1 MIILDFSK
9 AFDTVPHQKLLHKLK
24 NYGIDGKLNRWVEQ
38 FLTNRQQ
45 RVMVEG
51 EFSGFDQVLS
61 GVPQGTVLGPLLF
74 LCHINDLPLH
84 VKSQIRLFADD
95 CLLYRIIKTVK
106 DQEIIQNDLAAL
118 EEWAA
123 DWGMSFNATKCYVMS
138 IHRTQKPLT
147 RFYQLGGHILQQV
160 SENPYLGLI
169 IQDDLQ
175 WSSHINKI
183 CSKASKTLGF
193 IRRNLKHC
201 SENFKET
208 AYISLVRSVLEY
220 SSSVWDPYL
229 DKDIKKLE
237 KIQRNAA
244 RFVKKDYSRHS
255 SVTAMMKDLN
265 WKPLQERRREN
276 RLLLLFKILNNLVAI
291 PPDKHLSFKNKK
303 YNLRSNH
310 SKEINLKTSE
320 VDSHKNSF
328 FPKTILDWNDLT
340 ENQISCQS
348 VIQFKAALQRTI

>member
-1 MIILDFSK
+1 MVTLD
-9 AFDTVPHQKLLHKLK
+9 
-24 NYGIDGKLNRWVEQ
+24 WVEQ

-74 LCHINDLPLH
+74 LCYINDLPMH

-95 CLLYRIIKTVK
+95 CLLYRVVQSMK
-106 DQEIIQNDLAAL
+106 DQQVIQNDLEAL
-118 EEWAA
+118 ERWAS
-123 DWGMSFNATKCYVMS
+123 DWGMKFNATKCYVMS
-138 IHRTQKPLT
+138 IHRKQTPLT
-147 RFYQLGGHILQQV
+147 KFYQLAGHILQQV
-160 SENPYLGLI
+160 SENPYLGLT

-175 WSSHINKI
+175 WYSHINKI
-183 CSKASKTLGF
+183 CTKANKTLGF

-201 SENFKET
+201 KENFKET
-208 AYISLVRSVLEY
+208 AYICLVRSVLEY
-220 SSSVWDPYL
+220 ASSVWDPYL

-237 KIQRNAA
+237 KTQRNAA

-265 WKPLQERRREN
+265 WQPLHERRKDN
-276 RLLLLFKILNNLVAI
+276 RLIMLFKILNNLVAI
-291 PPDKHLSFKNKK
+291 PSDKHISFKNKK

-320 VDSHKNSF
+320 IDSHKYSF
-328 FPKTILDWNDLT
+328 FPRTIVDWNNLT

-348 VIQFKAALQRTI
+348 LNQFKAALQKDI